1 MKLKAFLTWLIS
13 SCLLSGAIGLG
24 EGFYREHRVDT
35 DSLPSL
41 LTWEL
46 REALPFS
53 LIAAGLGVMILWLL
67 PIRRALVGIVSGIQ
81 VAIAMMTIWVLWI
94 LQGMHFN
101 PGFEEGPGI
110 VVMVYLLLP
119 PWSLAGAYAGYLR
132 SRDHHQSD

>member
-1 MKLKAFLTWLIS
+1 MKLKAFLIWLIS

-35 DSLPSL
+35 DSLSSL

-46 REALPFS
+46 RGALPFS

-67 PIRRALVGIVSGIQ
+67 PIRRALVGIVTGILA
-81 VAIAMMTIWVLWI
+81 AIAIMAVWLLWV

-110 VVMVYLLLP
+110 VVFVYLLLP
-119 PWSLAGAYAGYLR
+119 PWSLAGAYTGYLR
-132 SRDHHQSD
+132 SRDHRQAG